1 MINQLFILA
10 ATPGKRVL
18 TLIEEEGGWSPR
30 ASVDT
35 LEKRKNLFPLPGI
48 KHDASVGHS
57 VA

>member
-1 MINQLFILA
+1 VNDQLFILA

-18 TLIEEEGGWSPR
+18 ILIEEEGGWSPR

-48 KHDASVGHS
+48 ET
-57 VA
+57 